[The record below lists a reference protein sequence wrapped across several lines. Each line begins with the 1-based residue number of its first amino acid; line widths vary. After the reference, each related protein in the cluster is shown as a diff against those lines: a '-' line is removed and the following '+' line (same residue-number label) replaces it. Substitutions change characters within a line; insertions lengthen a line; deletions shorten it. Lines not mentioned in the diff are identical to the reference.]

1 MKQQTKAPIHAA
13 HVDDDCAEMEED
25 AHPCGAADEALPGR
39 LQQASTARVVNR
51 GLTAHIHPGA
61 LQQIVWLR
69 ALETVERLRVVRA
82 IDIALSCFPERPFKA
97 SLTAAQRAMRGLAK
111 ANLVRRYRTD
121 RFQHVY
127 GLTVAGARWLNDR
140 GIEAASSIRRVVDM
154 TNPEHT
160 LWANFIVLASEAR
173 GLRAL
178 TEREALQDLNLQR
191 EEGSPA
197 IQGFLTVD
205 LPHGKRT
212 LRPDAVAFEDD
223 GMTWFEIDRSK
234 RGSDREAAL
243 SALAS
248 RIGTPLPNQA
258 FLRRVV
264 VFTRNERIWLRAQA
278 VLRAKAALA
287 NDVPL
292 VRGSA
297 RHFREAG
304 DGVFE
309 VWAAVT
315 QKPGGYAIDVCVGH
329 IIVQLLPTWLPKV
342 RLNASNRQPLAGW
355 FDENYLPYRRPETL
369 PPWSSPTSP
378 LFKYFRS
385 SQYW

>member
-1 MKQQTKAPIHAA
+1 MKQQTKAPIDAA

-25 AHPCGAADEALPGR
+25 ARPCGAADDTLAGR
-39 LQQASTARVVNR
+39 QEPSTARVVNR

-97 SLTAAQRAMRGLAK
+97 ALTAAQRAMRGLAK

-154 TNPEHT
+154 SNPEHT
-160 LWANFIVLASEAR
+160 LWANFIVLAAEAR

-191 EEGSPA
+191 DEGSPA

-248 RIGTPLPNQA
+248 RIGAPLPNQA

-264 VFTRNERIWLRAQA
+264 VFARNERIWLRAQA

-329 IIVQLLPTWLPKV
+329 VILQRLPVWLPKV
-342 RLNASNRQPLAGW
+342 RLNTSNRQPLAGW
-355 FDENYLPYRRPETL
+355 FDENYLPYRRPEAL
-369 PPWSSPTSP
+369 PPWPCPTSP
-378 LFKYFRS
+378 LLKYSRS

>member
-1 MKQQTKAPIHAA
+1 MKHQSTAPM
-13 HVDDDCAEMEED
+13 DD
-25 AHPCGAADEALPGR
+25 AHGEQVATEVEQNPHPREHDTDGVHGDDVQ
-39 LQQASTARVVNR
+39 LQPRVVNR
-51 GLTAHIHPGA
+51 GLTAEIHPSA

-69 ALETVERLRVVRA
+69 ALETLDRFRVVRA
-82 IDIALSCFPERPFKA
+82 IDIAVACFPERPFKA
-97 SLTAAQRAMRGLAK
+97 ALTAAQRAMRGLAK
-111 ANLVRRYRTD
+111 SKLIRRYRTD

-140 GIEAASSIRRVVDM
+140 GVEAVSSVRRVSDM
-154 TNPEHT
+154 SNPEHA
-160 LWANFIVLASEAR
+160 LWMNFIVLGAEAR
-173 GLRAL
+173 GLRAM

-191 EEGSPA
+191 DEGEAA
-197 IQGFLTVD
+197 IQGFLSVE
-205 LPHGKRT
+205 LPNGTRT

-223 GMTWFEIDRSK
+223 GLTWFEIDRSK
-234 RGSDREAAL
+234 RGADREAAL
-243 SALAS
+243 SALAG
-248 RIGTPLPNQA
+248 RVGMRLPNQA
-258 FLRRVV
+258 VLRRVV
-264 VFTRNERIWLRAQA
+264 VLARTERIWLRAQA

-304 DGVFE
+304 HGVFE

-355 FDENYLPYRRPETL
+355 FDENYLPYRRPEAL
-369 PPWSSPTSP
+369 PPWPSPTSP
-378 LFKYFRS
+378 LLKYSRS